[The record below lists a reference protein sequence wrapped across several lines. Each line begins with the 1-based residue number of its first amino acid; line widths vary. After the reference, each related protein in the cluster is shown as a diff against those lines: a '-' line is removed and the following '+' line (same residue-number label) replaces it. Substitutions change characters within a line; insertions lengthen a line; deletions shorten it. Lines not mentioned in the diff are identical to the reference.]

1 MQFLLPSGP
10 LLYILKFC
18 LSAGILASILLS
30 FEFDT
35 VKKILGSLILPY
47 LIIATILMI
56 IQIFIAAY
64 RWKLILEIKA
74 IDASFYQTVRLFWIG
89 LLFSQFLPSN
99 FGGDA
104 MRIYYL
110 SKLSDDIT
118 NAMNSVFLDRVI
130 GLLSLSI
137 LVLATTTIIMIEAK
151 PILVHFQTYFFG
163 LLALCF
169 LFLLVMAIFKQFIHH
184 TFSSRILSFFHQFLV
199 DLYQLIYPTLIA
211 LKIWVLSFCIH
222 FITVLSMFVLT
233 ISLSIDISPFHLL
246 WATPLTL
253 LFSAVPITISGWGVR
268 EGLMVL
274 SLGAV
279 GIAYE
284 ASLALSILFGLML
297 ALIVVPGLVFWIF
310 NKSNKKM
317 VNGET

>member
-18 LSAGILASILLS
+18 LSGGILASILLS

-74 IDASFYQTVRLFWIG
+74 IDASYYQTVRLFWIG

-110 SKLSDDIT
+110 SKLSDEIT

-130 GLLSLSI
+130 GLLSLSV

-163 LLALCF
+163 LIA
-169 LFLLVMAIFKQFIHH
+169 LFLLFFTSMVIFKRFIHH

-199 DLYQLIYPTLIA
+199 DLQHLIHPSLFT
-211 LKIWVLSFCIH
+211 LKIWALSFCIH
-222 FITVLSMFVLT
+222 FITILSMFLLT
-233 ISLSIDISPFHLL
+233 ISHIFTH
-246 WATPLTL
+246 
-253 LFSAVPITISGWGVR
+253 FSLR
-268 EGLMVL
+268 
-274 SLGAV
+274 
-279 GIAYE
+279 
-284 ASLALSILFGLML
+284 
-297 ALIVVPGLVFWIF
+297 
-310 NKSNKKM
+310 
-317 VNGET
+317 